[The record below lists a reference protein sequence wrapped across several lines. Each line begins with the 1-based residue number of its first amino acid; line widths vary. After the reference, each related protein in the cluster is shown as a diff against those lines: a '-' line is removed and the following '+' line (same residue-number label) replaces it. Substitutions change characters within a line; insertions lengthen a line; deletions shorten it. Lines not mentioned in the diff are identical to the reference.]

1 MHLGKAQLVR
11 NYWNRIPVLH
21 LGGLSVATVTVMVAL
36 VWPTQ
41 GEGVQQTVTIKP
53 AQQESQHGNAG
64 RNANLSS
71 SAHNQ
76 PADLQRVAPS
86 QPMLASLEEPVDL
99 GPELNTPA
107 LPDEVVQ
114 EASAEFM
121 SDISDE
127 PLMDLLA
134 EDNTVTAKAPSELK
148 FTIESGD
155 TLGSLFDRAQVS
167 QAVMHHILAADQSL
181 LALDTLRPGNVLTF
195 RMNETTGLLDEME
208 LYIHAGNRIH
218 YQRVSDNAFEY
229 QEVIDDGEWEH
240 QIVSGEIHGSFYV
253 SAIKEGLTK
262 SEIAEISD
270 LFKEQVD
277 FARQIQA
284 GDVFQVVRTSQRV
297 GDEYTGQSRI
307 EAVRLLQSRRNYTAF
322 LFDDG
327 NYYDANGE
335 SLARAFMRN
344 PTNGRYRIS
353 SSFNPR
359 RLHPVTG
366 RVSPHNGTDFA
377 MPIGTPVLTTG
388 DGVVTRVENHPFAGK
403 YIEISH
409 GSQYKT
415 RYLHLDRFLVKRG
428 QTVKRGQR
436 IGLSGN
442 TGRTTG
448 PHLHF
453 ELHVNGRPVNAM
465 TANIP
470 LASSV
475 PKEQLAQFNKR
486 VSQMVSMIEGDQEQ
500 RLAMR

>member
-11 NYWNRIPVLH
+11 NCWNRIPVLH
-21 LGGLSVATVTVMVAL
+21 VGGLSVATVTVLVAL

-41 GEGVQQTVTIKP
+41 GEGVQQTVTIKS
-53 AQQESQHGNAG
+53 SQHGTSG
-64 RNANLSS
+64 RGNNPNQSPDNNSS
-71 SAHNQ
+71 
-76 PADLQRVAPS
+76 DLQRVAPE
-86 QPMLASLEEPVDL
+86 QPMLASLEEPVEM
-99 GPELNTPA
+99 GSELNTPD
-107 LPDEVVQ
+107 LTDEAIN
-114 EASAEFM
+114 EPTAEITADF
-121 SDISDE
+121 SDLSEE
-127 PLMDLLA
+127 PLVDQLVAGEPEIIPLPT
-134 EDNTVTAKAPSELK
+134 ERT

-155 TLGSLFDRAQVS
+155 TLGSLFDKAQVS
-167 QAVMHHILAADQSL
+167 QSVMHHILAADQSL
-181 LALDTLRPGNVLTF
+181 LALDTLRPGNTLTF

-208 LYIHAGNRIH
+208 LYIHAGNKIY

-253 SAIKEGLTK
+253 SAIREGLTK

-270 LFKEQVD
+270 LFKEQID

-359 RLHPVTG
+359 RVHPVTG
-366 RVSPHNGTDFA
+366 RISPHNGTDFA
-377 MPIGTPVLTTG
+377 MPIGTPVMTTG
-388 DGVVTRVENHPFAGK
+388 DGVVTRVENHPYAGK

-436 IGLSGN
+436 IALSGN
-442 TGRTTG
+442 TGRSTG

-475 PKEQLAQFNKR
+475 PKEQLASFNKR
-486 VSQMVSMIEGDQEQ
+486 VSQMVGMIEGNQEQ

>member
-11 NYWNRIPVLH
+11 NCWNRIPVLH

-41 GEGVQQTVTIKP
+41 GEGVQQAVIIKP
-53 AQQESQHGNAG
+53 AQHESQHGNSN
-64 RNANLSS
+64 RSANLNPST
-71 SAHNQ
+71 HNT
-76 PADLQRVAPS
+76 PADLQRVAPAE
-86 QPMLASLEEPVDL
+86 PMLASLEEPVHL
-99 GPELNTPA
+99 GAEPNTPD
-107 LPDEVVQ
+107 LPEAIQ
-114 EASAEFM
+114 EATAELI

-127 PLMDLLA
+127 PQMDLQTA
-134 EDNTVTAKAPSELK
+134 DNHVTAKAPSELK
-148 FTIESGD
+148 FTIEPGD
-155 TLGSLFDRAQVS
+155 TLGSLFDKAQVS
-167 QAVMHHILAADQSL
+167 QAVMHYILAADQSL
-181 LALDTLRPGNVLTF
+181 LALDTLRPGNILTF

-240 QIVSGEIHGSFYV
+240 QIVSGEIHGSFYA
-253 SAIKEGLTK
+253 SAIREGLTK

-366 RVSPHNGTDFA
+366 RVSPHNGTDYA

-388 DGVVTRVENHPFAGK
+388 DGVVTRVENHPYAGK

-475 PKEQLAQFNKR
+475 PKEQLAQFNER
-486 VSQMVSMIEGDQEQ
+486 VSQMVSMIEGNQEQ

>member
-1 MHLGKAQLVR
+1 M
-11 NYWNRIPVLH
+11 H
-21 LGGLSVATVTVMVAL
+21 LGGLSVATVTVLVAL
-36 VWPTQ
+36 VWPAQ
-41 GEGVQQTVTIKP
+41 GEGVQESVTIKS
-53 AQQESQHGNAG
+53 SQHGTSG
-64 RNANLSS
+64 RQTNLSHSPNINNS
-71 SAHNQ
+71 S
-76 PADLQRVAPS
+76 DLQRVAPA
-86 QPMLASLEEPVDL
+86 QPKQASLEEPVEFASE
-99 GPELNTPA
+99 PNTPA
-107 LPDEVVQ
+107 LSDDTAQEPSTELLSDFPDGPMIDQLVEE
-114 EASAEFM
+114 EAVA
-121 SDISDE
+121 
-127 PLMDLLA
+127 A
-134 EDNTVTAKAPSELK
+134 TPSEFS

-155 TLGSLFDRAQVS
+155 TLGSLFDKAQVG
-167 QAVMHHILAADQSL
+167 QAAMHHILAADQSL

-270 LFKEQVD
+270 LFKEQLD

-307 EAVRLLQSRRNYTAF
+307 EAVRLLQNKRNYTAF

-344 PTNGRYRIS
+344 PTNSRYRIS

-366 RVSPHNGTDFA
+366 RVSPHNGTDYA

-388 DGVVTRVENHPFAGK
+388 DGVVTRVENHPYAGK
-403 YIEISH
+403 YVEISH

-428 QTVKRGQR
+428 QSVKRGQR

-470 LASSV
+470 LATSV
-475 PKEQLAQFNKR
+475 PKEQLASFNER